1 MKPKKPVRTDPIE
14 DEPRSSG
21 RTKTK
26 ALFFLDP
33 LECPRDTI
41 AYGMTVSI
49 PELDYWRDPKFG
61 PPPANNAPMPLSV
74 CLLCHTITTILG
86 NREDGENVE
95 TLQENQPS
103 YQVCIGKGQKDM
115 IIASLIL
122 HLLTKTFFSKALE
135 TNYHDSSRAA
145 KITHALNFLLIVV
158 GDLSRTISQT
168 FDCYEN
174 SYLKSF
180 NKPHLA
186 LNSTYGC
193 SKPNPNVTV
202 LDTYQTR

>member
-1 MKPKKPVRTDPIE
+1 MNNVLIPLKAIHTDSVPTTTSKRTEVVTNMSNIIKVVLVLCLTSVSKQIE
-14 DEPRSSG
+14 AQKASKNSSNWCRS
-21 RTKTK
+21 KTK

-115 IIASLIL
+115 IASLIL
-122 HLLTKTFFSKALE
+122 HFQK
-135 TNYHDSSRAA
+135 H
-145 KITHALNFLLIVV
+145 
-158 GDLSRTISQT
+158 
-168 FDCYEN
+168 
-174 SYLKSF
+174 
-180 NKPHLA
+180 
-186 LNSTYGC
+186 
-193 SKPNPNVTV
+193 
-202 LDTYQTR
+202 